1 MEKFKKAFLRLILFG
16 YMAFLFGVGYASNAY
31 AIDLNNYALDV
42 QVISHGN
49 EMQGT
54 IPVFALVTYAGA
66 GVDILTAENFSTK
79 SDAQMVPA
87 ISSECSVLTLDANAF
102 RNKGDGVYHLG
113 LRPVTSF
120 CGGTY
125 YLPIKVDMR
134 PGFGIKASG
143 MAVLEIFRF
152 SFDLN

>member
-1 MEKFKKAFLRLILFG
+1 MKKDNKAFLHLVLSG
-16 YMAFLFGVGYASNAY
+16 YTVFLFGAGFGSNAY
-31 AIDLNNYALDV
+31 AIDLNDFALNV
-42 QVISHGN
+42 QVFSHGN
-49 EMQGT
+49 DTQGI

-66 GVDILTAENFSTK
+66 GVDTLTAQNFSTQA
-79 SDAQMVPA
+79 SAQMMPSIAVG
-87 ISSECSVLTLDANAF
+87 CSVLTLDADSF

-113 LRPVTSF
+113 LKPETSF

-143 MAVLEIFRF
+143 MAVLEVFRF
-152 SFDLN
+152 SFNLN